1 MATLTVAK
9 ARKFLE
15 QEMPRLDANKKAML
29 RDIREGNMDMKVG
42 HLREALGSAVFD
54 AVGLS
59 ASHNALQEGYG
70 EVPQDWRNF
79 VQIRSTTDFKTINS
93 SALSGFANPLEVK
106 ENGPYVEANLV
117 DQKISYNIAKY
128 GNILRLSLEATMN
141 DEMGAFQRKVRDMGN
156 AFANLLNESIIGVI
170 IDGSATFDVDSQ
182 TLFHSTHSNL
192 TASSGGLALSTVESN
207 LAKLMNQTGRNS
219 EKIYL
224 RPKGILCSPSLYM
237 TASEIV
243 SSTMK
248 VGGSSTVAADNAVSR
263 LGLNLVV
270 SPHVDSVST
279 TWYLYSDKPCIEI
292 AFLNGKQEPE
302 VFMEPENTGGQFYND
317 SIAWKFRLPFGADI
331 IDYRGMVKSIV

>member
-1 MATLTVAK
+1 MAILTVAK

-54 AVGLS
+54 AIGLD

-106 ENGPYVEANLV
+106 ENAPYTEANLV

-128 GNILRLSLEATMN
+128 GHILRLSLEATMN

-170 IDGSATFDVDSQ
+170 IDGSATFDVDS
-182 TLFHSTHSNL
+182 TALFHANHSNL
-192 TASSGGLALSTVESN
+192 NTSSALTLSTVETAV
-207 LAKLMNQTGRNS
+207 AKLMNQTGRNS

-224 RPKGILCSPSLYM
+224 RPKGILCSPSLM
-237 TASEIV
+237 MQAAEIV
-243 SSTMK
+243 SSTQK
-248 VGGSSTVAADNAVSR
+248 VGGSSTVPLDNAVAR
-263 LGLNLVV
+263 LGLGYVV

-279 TWYLYSDKPCIEI
+279 SWYLFSDKPCVEI
-292 AFLNGKQEPE
+292 AFLNGRTEPE
-302 VFMEPENTGGQFYND
+302 VFMEPDNTGGTFYND

-331 IDYRGMVKSIV
+331 IDYRGMVKSTA